1 MKPYLKYLGQMQ
13 DVFGGL
19 NDVET
24 AHVIFD
30 RLAEGKEM
38 RAVAALILAWHE
50 KRAAREWKGAI
61 RLWRRFAGT
70 DPFWRE
76 KTA

>member
-1 MKPYLKYLGQMQ
+1 MQ
-13 DVFGGL
+13 DVFGAL
-19 NDVET
+19 NGVET
-24 AHVIFD
+24 AHGILG

-38 RAVAALILAWHE
+38 REAAARILAWHE

-70 DPFWRE
+70 APFWRE
-76 KTA
+76 TSA